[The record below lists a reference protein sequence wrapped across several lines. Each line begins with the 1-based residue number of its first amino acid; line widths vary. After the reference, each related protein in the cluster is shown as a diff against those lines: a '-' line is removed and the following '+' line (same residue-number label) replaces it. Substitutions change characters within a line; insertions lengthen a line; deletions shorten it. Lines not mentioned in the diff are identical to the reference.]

1 MVERKAMKILIMCL
15 CLFFTSSA
23 AAWDGELYFGKYLN
37 STLRSKPG
45 GEQTDYAEWLGGVEI
60 GHKLF
65 KNRFRPRFR
74 LETLMDGTNG
84 DNTFSPA
91 SIKFDFGARV
101 ELYRGLYIDAS
112 HMCWHPIDSGGDV
125 EQYNLIK
132 LGVRF

>member
-1 MVERKAMKILIMCL
+1 MYKIVILFSGLIL
-15 CLFFTSSA
+15 LFSWA
-23 AAWDGELYFGKYLN
+23 ALAWDGELYFGKYIN

-60 GHKLF
+60 GHRLF
-65 KNRFRPRFR
+65 KDRFRPYLR
-74 LETLMDGTNG
+74 LETLMDGING

-101 ELYRGLYIDAS
+101 ELFGGIYLDAS

-132 LGVRF
+132 LGVKF

>member
-1 MVERKAMKILIMCL
+1 MKKIVILICGL
-15 CLFFTSSA
+15 ILLFPWPA
-23 AAWDGELYFGKYLN
+23 MAWDGELHFGKYLN

-45 GEQTDYAEWLGGVEI
+45 GEESNHIAEWAGGIEI

-65 KNRFRPRFR
+65 NNRFRPYLK

-132 LGVRF
+132 LGVKF

>member
-1 MVERKAMKILIMCL
+1 MKKTVILICGL
-15 CLFFTSSA
+15 ILLFPWPA
-23 AAWDGELYFGKYLN
+23 LAWDGGLYFGKYLN

-45 GEQTDYAEWLGGVEI
+45 GEENNYAEWLGGVEI

-65 KNRFRPRFR
+65 KDRFRPYLR

-91 SIKFDFGARV
+91 SIKFDFGGRV
-101 ELYRGLYIDAS
+101 EFYRGLYIDAS
-112 HMCWHPIDSGGDV
+112 HMCWHPIDSGGRV